1 MENCER
7 IALYSHDALGLGHLR
22 RNLAI
27 AEALAGNERKRAT
40 LLVTGAREAGVFPM
54 PPGTDCL
61 ALPALTKSGGDYR
74 PRSIGMGLDEL
85 VELRTNAITSALTAF
100 DPDVLIVDKRALGI
114 CGELRPS
121 LDLLRA
127 GGHTHLVLG
136 LRDVLDA
143 PSEVLREWSAS
154 GDADAALEYYDAVWV
169 YGDPSVYDVATEC
182 DFAPELRDRVSYSGY
197 LARRSAQNGDRDGST
212 DALRALQLEC
222 CPFTLCLLG
231 GGQDG
236 HLVAESFA
244 HTIFP
249 TGTRGVIL
257 TGPFMP
263 RSERHH
269 LHRISEIRNDLHV
282 LEFVQDPSPLIRS
295 ATSVVAMGGYNT
307 VCELLA
313 ADARALVV
321 PRTTPRREQ
330 LIRAHRMAELRLL
343 DMVAPDELR
352 PDVLSEWIAR
362 ADTGGRSARGSVD
375 LDGLRRL
382 PELLDDLVG
391 ESISEPE
398 ASYAAA

>member
-27 AEALAGNERKRAT
+27 AGALAGMGRHHAT

-74 PRSIGMGLDEL
+74 PRSIGMELDHL

-114 CGELRPS
+114 RGELRPS
-121 LDLLRA
+121 LDVLHA
-127 GGHTHLVLG
+127 EGHTRLVLG

-143 PSEVLREWSAS
+143 PSEVRKEWSAS
-154 GDADAALEYYDAVWV
+154 GDADAALEYYDAVWI
-169 YGDPSVYDVATEC
+169 YGDPGVYDVATEC
-182 DFAPELRDRVSYSGY
+182 DLDPELRERVSYSGY
-197 LARRSAQNGDRDGST
+197 LARRSARNGDRDVSM
-212 DALRALQLEC
+212 DAIRALQLERD
-222 CPFTLCLLG
+222 PFTLCLLG

-236 HLVAESFA
+236 HLVAEAFA
-244 HTIFP
+244 HAIFP
-249 TGTRGVIL
+249 TGVRGVIL

-263 RSERHH
+263 HAERHH

-282 LEFVQDPSPLIRS
+282 LEFVPDPSALIRRAS
-295 ATSVVAMGGYNT
+295 SVVAMGGYNT

-313 ADARALVV
+313 AGTRALVV

-330 LIRAHRMAELRLL
+330 LIRAQRMAELGLL
-343 DMVAPDELR
+343 DMVGPDELG
-352 PDVLSEWIAR
+352 PGVLSEWIAR
-362 ADTGGRSARGSVD
+362 ADTGKGNARESVD

-391 ESISEPE
+391 ESMSEPE
-398 ASYAAA
+398 ASYAPA